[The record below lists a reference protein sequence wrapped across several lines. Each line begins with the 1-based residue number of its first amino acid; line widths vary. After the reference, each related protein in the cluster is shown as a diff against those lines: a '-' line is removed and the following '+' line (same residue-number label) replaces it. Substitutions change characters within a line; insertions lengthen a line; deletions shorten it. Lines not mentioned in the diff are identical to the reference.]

1 MRIKKPIIL
10 AVTIVV
16 TVFVAAISYWRQRF
30 AFPQMEECNIMLYD
44 SDWVRSL
51 LTECG
56 GGAMLLA
63 SLFTQFMRSLWV
75 GPVVAGIFSGVACLA
90 LCKAMQ
96 ALGAKRWIYAIALLP
111 LVLLRLCVEN
121 NSYNFQG
128 HAAVMLSLLALW
140 LYVAQRKRLSWAWR
154 FAFGVVLLALTYWLA
169 GSAAAIFAFGAM
181 LFELVLGGSSRWM
194 GIFYPAVFCI
204 FAAAAY
210 HLGMVPTMVRAFS
223 PGMYY
228 EWDTTWFMLLYCWIA
243 IALSLLLAVISRDMT
258 LSAKTAS
265 VVGTV
270 LLITSL
276 EVGNHMYDAVHSDSL
291 YRTMQQR
298 YYAKR
303 GDWDAILDIPNQ
315 NRKTPFTSYR
325 FLALAHKGRLAD
337 ELASNNP
344 YISYF
349 MENKTLV
356 KREDLEL
363 LSDIFYDCR
372 FMGAARRYAFDA
384 DMVTPGAFNP
394 YETLRL
400 AKINI
405 AYGDYAVAEKLIT
418 QLEKTLYYAAPASA
432 LRRFLGDDAA
442 IAADPELGAM
452 RRAIPPESDYMTPKT
467 TGRDILFAAQANPNE
482 QVARQFYRAFQ
493 MLTQGHE

>member
-1 MRIKKPIIL
+1 MRKKNSTVL
-10 AVTIVV
+10 AAAIVV
-16 TVFVAAISYWRQRF
+16 TFYIAVISYWHQRF
-30 AFPQMEECNIMLYD
+30 AFPHMEECNIMLYD
-44 SDWVRSL
+44 LDWVRSVL
-51 LTECG
+51 SECG
-56 GGAMLLA
+56 GGALLLA
-63 SLFTQFMRSLWV
+63 SLFTQFMQSLWV
-75 GPVVAGIFSGVACLA
+75 GPLVAGIFSGVACLA
-90 LCKAMQ
+90 LCEAMQ
-96 ALGAKRWIYAIALLP
+96 ALGAKRWTYTISFLP
-111 LVLLRLCVEN
+111 MVLLYACVEN

-128 HAAVMLSLLALW
+128 HAAVLLSLLALW
-140 LYVAQRKRLSWAWR
+140 LYAAQRKRLAWAWR
-154 FAFGVVLLALTYWLA
+154 YAFGVFLLALTYWLA

-181 LFELVLGGSSRWM
+181 LLELVLGGSSRWM
-194 GIFYPAVFCI
+194 GILYPAVFCI

-210 HLGMVPTMVRAFS
+210 HFGMVPTMVRAFS

-228 EWDTTWFMLLYCWIA
+228 EWDTTWFMLLYSWIA
-243 IALSLLLAVISRDMT
+243 IALALLLAVISRNMT
-258 LSAKTAS
+258 LSKKTAA
-265 VVGTV
+265 
-270 LLITSL
+270 
-276 EVGNHMYDAVHSDSL
+276 EVGSVICLASMIVGNRMYDAVHSYSL

-298 YYAKR
+298 YYAKQ
-303 GDWDAILDIPNQ
+303 GDWDAILDM
-315 NRKTPFTSYR
+315 RYHKEKTPFTSYR

-337 ELASNNP
+337 ELASCNP

-467 TGRDILFAAQANPNE
+467 TGRDLLFAAQANPNE